1 MFIKIYLQPFPLS
14 LRGVLVT
21 KEVQVATIF
30 ALGEFSDAR
39 VIPQPVNGDKMQA
52 ADWAAVVG
60 R

>member
-21 KEVQVATIF
+21 KEVQVAAIF